1 MRILHAALAVLSSH
15 LNVVFMTVPVS
26 AQLLDVVRNQHH
38 QEPQRLRKGKGKRLS
53 DFTTHTPL
61 RERDA
66 QDDVPKEHEHG
77 RSLKG
82 ENEMWV
88 SPNFSMT
95 TTATA
100 AVETSEDS
108 AVDTKVVDMLVPAV
122 AIYEPTNG
130 DGESINSH
138 DVSRI
143 CICILPHHDSWNPDI
158 NSCVSVC
165 SVSISNPILV
175 LPLISMIHID
185 THDHISP

>member
-1 MRILHAALAVLSSH
+1 MRILYAALAVLSSH
-15 LNVVFMTVPVS
+15 LNVVFMIMTVPVS

-38 QEPQRLRKGKGKRLS
+38 LEPQRLRKGKRLS

-108 AVDTKVVDMLVPAV
+108 AVDTKVVDKLAPTI

-130 DGESINSH
+130 DGESISSH

-143 CICILPHHDSWNPDI
+143 CICILPHHDSWNSGI
-158 NSCVSVC
+158 QLC
-165 SVSISNPILV
+165 
-175 LPLISMIHID
+175 
-185 THDHISP
+185 

>member
-15 LNVVFMTVPVS
+15 LNDVVFMTVPVS

-38 QEPQRLRKGKGKRLS
+38 HFEPQRLRKGKGLS

-108 AVDTKVVDMLVPAV
+108 AVDTKVVDKLAPAI

-130 DGESINSH
+130 DGESISSR

-143 CICILPHHDSWNPDI
+143 CICILPHHDSWNSDI
-158 NSCVSVC
+158 QLCWCVQYLYLTLSLC
-165 SVSISNPILV
+165 CHSYL
-175 LPLISMIHID
+175 
-185 THDHISP
+185 

>member
-1 MRILHAALAVLSSH
+1 MRILHAALPVLSSH

-38 QEPQRLRKGKGKRLS
+38 HFEPQRLRKGKGL
-53 DFTTHTPL
+53 
-61 RERDA
+61 
-66 QDDVPKEHEHG
+66 PKEHEHG

-108 AVDTKVVDMLVPAV
+108 AVDTKVVDKLVPAV